1 MSIYILQNVKD
12 TKEIPLILESDVAL
26 FVYNQINSFND
37 TNADN
42 VLSLLSLRK
51 VYIYYILIFNNY
63 L

>member
-51 VYIYYILIFNNY
+51 VYIYYILIFSNY